1 MKPNYYEYFQ
11 TLTEANSYFTRYK
24 KIKNNLDVLKTYT
37 LDLLSGPVIIDWSLK
52 TALSAG

>member
-37 LDLLSGPVIIDWSLK
+37 LDLLSGPVIID
-52 TALSAG
+52 